1 MRIIDTYSRFSGPA
15 VDTAKQGAAATP
27 KTTADDTTPAA
38 PAAAGDAV
46 TVSTKA
52 MELAQK
58 AAAHAETAK
67 VQHLRSAIADG
78 TFKIDREAIAK
89 RIVDGG

>member
-1 MRIIDTYSRFSGPA
+1 MRIIDTYSRFNGPA

-27 KTTADDTTPAA
+27 KTTTADPTSAA

-46 TVSTKA
+46 TVSDKA

-58 AAAHAETAK
+58 AATQAETAK
-67 VQHLRSAIADG
+67 VQHLRAAIEGGTFQIDRHAIA
-78 TFKIDREAIAK
+78 R